1 MATNI
6 RERRVEER
14 PTTRSLGALFS
25 DLTVE
30 TTTLV
35 RKEVELAKAEM
46 SQKLDQMQS
55 GLVSLAAGGAVLYA
69 GFLVLL
75 LAAVAALDALLDRW
89 WPTQWL
95 APLIVGLVVVVV
107 GFVLLQKG
115 RKDFKPDNLVPR
127 RTVQS
132 LKRDSDLARSQV
144 R

>member
-6 RERRVEER
+6 QERRVEER
-14 PTTRSLGALFS
+14 SPTRSLGALFS
-25 DLTVE
+25 DLTNE

-35 RKEVELAKAEM
+35 RKEIELAKAEM

-55 GLVSLAAGGAVLYA
+55 GLASLAAGCAVLYA

-75 LAAVAALDALLDRW
+75 IAAVAGLDAVLDRW

-95 APLIVGLVVVVV
+95 APLIVGVVVIIV
-107 GFVLLQKG
+107 GFVLMQKG
-115 RKDFKPDNLVPR
+115 RKDFKPNNLVPQ
-127 RTVQS
+127 RTFQS
-132 LKRDSDLARSQV
+132 LKRDTDLARSQV

>member
-14 PTTRSLGALFS
+14 SSTRSLGSLFS

-55 GLVSLAAGGAVLYA
+55 GLTSLAAGGAVLYA

-75 LAAVAALDALLDRW
+75 IAAVAALDALLDQW

-95 APLIVGLVVVVV
+95 APLIVGLVVVIV

-115 RKDFKPDNLVPR
+115 RSDFKPNNLVPR
-127 RTVQS
+127 RTFRS
-132 LKRDSDLARSQV
+132 LKRDGDLARSQV